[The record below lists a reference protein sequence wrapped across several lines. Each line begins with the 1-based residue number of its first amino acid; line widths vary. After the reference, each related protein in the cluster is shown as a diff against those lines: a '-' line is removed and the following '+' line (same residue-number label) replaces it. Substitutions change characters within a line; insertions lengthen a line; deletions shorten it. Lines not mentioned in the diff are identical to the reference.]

1 MSNDPKEIAEVLLA
15 QNRKPI
21 DRNIRTLVAEL
32 EHENTLLPDTLASTL
47 SRVLKRYRQLKPLL
61 TLVASLGLIPAN
73 WRMALGGFTQALDA
87 LALAASSSPA
97 SPPSPPVPE
106 TADFKAGKDL

>member
-21 DRNIRTLVAEL
+21 DRNIRTLVAEM

-73 WRMALGGFTQALDA
+73 WRMAV
-87 LALAASSSPA
+87 AAGARDRRLQGRQGPLT
-97 SPPSPPVPE
+97 PPHCKRMKGE
-106 TADFKAGKDL
+106 MNHE